1 MGKLVIS
8 ENVTLDLVVQDPTGE
23 EGLADGGWFTRI
35 SPADQTAFAEFF
47 SAEAFEASAL
57 LMGRRSYEW
66 FTSRWL
72 SRTGAWADRL
82 ASMPKY
88 VVSSTLT
95 DLSWPNTTVI
105 AVDEVPALKEKVD
118 GDIVVNGSASLVKTL
133 CGEGWADSLRLLVFP
148 YVVGTGDRL
157 PARGG
162 LRLVSNRTVGEGLVA
177 LTYAMR

>member
-23 EGLADGGWFTRI
+23 EGLAGGGWYTRI
-35 SPADQTAFAEFF
+35 PPVDQEAFAAFF

-57 LMGRRSYEW
+57 LMGRLSYEW

-72 SRTGAWADRL
+72 SRTGEWADRL

-88 VVSSTLT
+88 VVSSKLT
-95 DLSWPNTTVI
+95 DPAWPNTTVI
-105 AVDEVPALKEKVD
+105 ALDEIPALKKRVD

-133 CGEGWADSLRLLVFP
+133 FGEGWVETLRLLVFP
-148 YVVGTGDRL
+148 YVVGTGERL
-157 PARGG
+157 PAHGG
-162 LRLVSNRTVGEGLVA
+162 LRLVANRTVGEGLVA
-177 LTYAMR
+177 LTYSV